1 LCPLTETAA
10 SSGDE
15 EHRRLEKRIKRLEAE
30 AAAAAEEH
38 AAELE
43 LLRSGLDARTR
54 QEVADLER
62 RLKAGLEK
70 TRDYKKKQPSVF
82 LFFLVFLGFLV
93 FLDFFYIYLPRRE
106 SFLGLFSFKN
116 TFRCIQTSKRKV
128 CIFS

>member
-1 LCPLTETAA
+1 MMVSAYTETAA

-54 QEVADLER
+54 QEVTDLER

-70 TRDYKKKQPSVF
+70 TRDLKKTSPVRFFGFFGVF
-82 LFFLVFLGFLV
+82 WKEFLELLFV
-93 FLDFFYIYLPRRE
+93 
-106 SFLGLFSFKN
+106 LFS
-116 TFRCIQTSKRKV
+116 
-128 CIFS
+128 